1 MGGRYTELEETGDNA
16 REAVQTVSAM
26 ISNRQEEYELLEP
39 QVLVISVLLSVLL
52 EALVLN
58 EDVIGPMRDGVKS
71 TFSVDTTKDIRKHH
85 ERASLLVLKLL
96 RSVPLLPHPLL
107 IEEEFVVLVTNGD
120 GREGPRSIESRAIRV
135 ASAQSVRTRKSN
147 DFLVIEA

>member
-1 MGGRYTELEETGDNA
+1 
-16 REAVQTVSAM
+16 M

-85 ERASLLVLKLL
+85 E
-96 RSVPLLPHPLL
+96 
-107 IEEEFVVLVTNGD
+107 
-120 GREGPRSIESRAIRV
+120 
-135 ASAQSVRTRKSN
+135 
-147 DFLVIEA
+147 

>member
-85 ERASLLVLKLL
+85 E
-96 RSVPLLPHPLL
+96 
-107 IEEEFVVLVTNGD
+107 
-120 GREGPRSIESRAIRV
+120 
-135 ASAQSVRTRKSN
+135 
-147 DFLVIEA
+147 